1 MDRSNDE
8 LFSATTLEEW
18 TRRFVRIPS
27 PQTERFEAEPAVQ
40 TFIDDV
46 GALLRTLDIPYHRD
60 GMGSLIAELGPESER
75 SVVLMAYAM
84 THPASNMRDPYAG
97 DLLDVDGKRAV
108 RGRGVSEQKGSLV
121 AALAATYAAHRQGAL
136 NGRVVFTVS
145 SAGETGRHDAAR
157 TILANL
163 RGRPT
168 AAIIVIGTTSR
179 VSLANKGRV
188 DAFVTV
194 RGRVAHSSTPWRG
207 IDAIAGAREVLQRLD
222 RIDLGGREHA
232 GLGKATLTPTAI
244 RSFPEATHTLQGEVR
259 MTLDRR
265 LLPGESPDAALRAI
279 EHALDGISP
288 WQVKVREGPIM
299 FPAELAQESA
309 LLESINH
316 AHREAG
322 MREPTTFYSHGAL
335 DAGLF
340 AREGIETTMWGPGD
354 MDQWHSDDEY
364 VLVDDLTAGAR
375 AYYLFLTDYL
385 GKS

>member
-1 MDRSNDE
+1 MDFSNHE
-8 LFSATTLEEW
+8 PFSAATLTEW
-18 TRRFVRIPS
+18 ARRFVRTPS
-27 PQTERFEAEPAVQ
+27 PQTERFETEPAVQ
-40 TFIDDV
+40 AFIDDV
-46 GALLRTLDIPYHRD
+46 GALLRTLDIPYRRD
-60 GMGSLIAELGPESER
+60 AMGSLIAELGPDSQR
-75 SVVLMAYAM
+75 SVMLMAYAM

-97 DLLDVDGKRAV
+97 DVIDVEGKRAV
-108 RGRGVSEQKGSLV
+108 RGRGVSEQKGSLA
-121 AALAATYAAHRQGAL
+121 AALAATHAAYREGAL
-136 NGRVVFTVS
+136 KGRVVFTVS

-157 TILANL
+157 SILAEL
-163 RGRPT
+163 KLRPT
-168 AAIIVIGTTSR
+168 ASIIVIGTTSR
-179 VSLANKGRV
+179 VSLANKGRI

-207 IDAIAGAREVLQRLD
+207 IDAIAGAREVLQRLE
-222 RIDLGGREHA
+222 RVDLGSHEHT

-265 LLPGESPDAALRAI
+265 LLPGESPAAALRAI

-288 WQVKVREGPIM
+288 WKVEVREGPIM
-299 FPAELAQESA
+299 FPAELAQDSA
-309 LLESINH
+309 LLQSINR

-364 VLVDDLTAGAR
+364 VLVDDLLAGAK
-375 AYYLFLTDYL
+375 AYYLFLRDYVN
-385 GKS
+385 